1 MGEPLIAETVMQEFK
16 LIVAGGRDFTDYEK
30 AKEEITKLAEG
41 ELAEF
46 GVSIVS
52 GMAGGADSLGV
63 QFAREMGVQLYEF
76 PADWQDL
83 TAPGAVIK
91 HDHRGRAY
99 NAKAGFK
106 RNADMATAADV
117 LLAFWDGRSHG
128 TEHMIRTMKALKK
141 PVRIIH
147 Y

>member
-1 MGEPLIAETVMQEFK
+1 MAMEEFR

-30 AKEEITKLAEG
+30 AKEEITRLAEG
-41 ELAEF
+41 ALVNF

-63 QFAREMGVQLYEF
+63 HFAREMGIQLYEF

-83 TAPGAVIK
+83 EAPGAVIK
-91 HDHRGRAY
+91 HDRKGRAY
-99 NAKAGFK
+99 NATAGFK
-106 RNADMATAADV
+106 RNADMSRFADG

-128 TEHMIRTMKALKK
+128 TAHMIRTMEERDKA
-141 PVRIIH
+141 VRVIR